1 MLLVERGGDGP
12 GHWTQLL
19 ALIGSPEE
27 VRLPAR
33 PVLAAILVGVVCGG
47 RSLGAGPNA
56 VGGVED
62 KGWWLEVRGKR

>member
-27 VRLPAR
+27 VRLPANGPFR
-33 PVLAAILVGVVCGG
+33 R
-47 RSLGAGPNA
+47 RSWFA
-56 VGGVED
+56 
-62 KGWWLEVRGKR
+62 